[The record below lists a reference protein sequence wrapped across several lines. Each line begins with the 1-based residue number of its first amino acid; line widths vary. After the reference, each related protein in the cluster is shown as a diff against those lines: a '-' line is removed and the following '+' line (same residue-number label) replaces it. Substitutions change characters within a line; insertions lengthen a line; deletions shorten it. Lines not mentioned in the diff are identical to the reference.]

1 MRSSLDSFV
10 AARVRFARHPH
21 PSPFAPSPPVG
32 ALASRS
38 VGFPWVPDRP
48 RFLIALCAVL
58 GWGWAPLPPPAG
70 ARLPLSFPPPRSPRC
85 FNTLAVPIAMPSSS
99 LGSIIALGHDT
110 LGASLRLPGAG
121 SKLPRPWLLPSAL
134 PAPGTRALAGRPVP
148 PRATRHAAGYARR
161 SRYARHIGSGLRPPF
176 LSAGALFCGSFVLWF
191 PLSRRLARFAHN
203 PKDPNARPI
212 PSFCGGACRPH
223 PPLYYYRRAVGGAA
237 PVNPCPRNA
246 RGGAVFFMVS
256 CRFAAVGSRA
266 RRSCPH
272 SSIKLP

>member
-1 MRSSLDSFV
+1 MLSWPPTC
-10 AARVRFARHPH
+10 AAYSASRLPH
-21 PSPFAPSPPVG
+21 PTTLKLVALRLLPATARRG
-32 ALASRS
+32 AQSSAG
-38 VGFPWVPDRP
+38 GFR
-48 RFLIALCAVL
+48 A
-58 GWGWAPLPPPAG
+58 PPAEDG
-70 ARLPLSFPPPRSPRC
+70 AAGAQNCGGF
-85 FNTLAVPIAMPSSS
+85 FNTLAVPIDLPSSS
-99 LGSIIALGHDT
+99 WDSIIVLRHDT
-110 LGASLRLPGAG
+110 LGASVRLPGAG

-176 LSAGALFCGSFVLWF
+176 LSAGALFCGPFVLWF

-203 PKDPNARPI
+203 PKAPNARPI
-212 PSFCGGACRPH
+212 PSFCGGACRPN

-256 CRFAAVGSRA
+256 CRLAAIGSWA